1 MRPNTTN
8 PWWHTYAFRCTTIS
22 KGRSISGRTLAID
35 LRLQEFPWQT
45 NQPGARYRRKVLDA
59 RSMGARDLLERP
71 TLRGNSHHPNSERTF
86 QLEQISPLLS
96 HEERRGN
103 ATLAS
108 SSRAANTM
116 NESFGYVWK
125 VIVNDVGDVLD
136 VNAAGGH
143 IGRDEHAVLP
153 SLKSA

>member
-1 MRPNTTN
+1 MRSD
-8 PWWHTYAFRCTTIS
+8 TTIS
-22 KGRSISGRTLAID
+22 IGRSISAGRTLAID

-45 NQPGARYRRKVLDA
+45 NQPGARCRWKVLNA

-71 TLRGNSHHPNSERTF
+71 TLGGNPQHPNSERTF
-86 QLEQISPLLS
+86 QLEQTGPLLS

-103 ATLAS
+103 AMLAS

-116 NESFGYVWK
+116 NESFGCVWK

-136 VNAAGGH
+136 VNAAGSH
-143 IGRDEHAVLP
+143 IGRHEHAVAP
-153 SLKSA
+153 SLESA